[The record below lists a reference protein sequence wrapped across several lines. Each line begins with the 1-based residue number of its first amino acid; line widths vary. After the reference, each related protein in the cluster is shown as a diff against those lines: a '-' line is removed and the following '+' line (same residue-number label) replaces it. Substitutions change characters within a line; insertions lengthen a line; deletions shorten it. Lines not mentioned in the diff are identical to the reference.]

1 MLNHVQIYYEISI
14 FEAFINIIVKNVVIM
29 YVYQFA
35 RFEYDR
41 IIVVIVQQNAK
52 EIEFEYNF
60 SFEKTL
66 INNYYQNISI
76 FSTK

>member
-60 SFEKTL
+60 SFKKTL
-66 INNYYQNISI
+66 INNYYQNISK
-76 FSTK
+76 FST